1 MVNDNHPKKLSP
13 EASNR
18 AKKNWKKLKIV
29 LLFSES
35 FKWRIDFRKRFCQF
49 TKAVTDYEREEAL
62 RLIFNHL
69 LMWSNFI
76 ECHTND
82 LVKIC
87 DQVQDLENRLKKRHA
102 LKKFFIRRCRKRNDL
117 YVARSTR
124 EFIQNTLIMRLT
136 ALKGVVSRAK
146 DDFEQFALTNE
157 EAQVSK
163 NNQFINDKIGVFQE
177 VLSTSLLNLTMH
189 CNDQIDHISAIKHE
203 NFKISNVKETG
214 ALIKT
219 TSEEMAS
226 IPFRAQEKLQVEKY
240 LPPTFDR
247 F

>member
-157 EAQVSK
+157 EAQ
-163 NNQFINDKIGVFQE
+163 E

-226 IPFRAQEKLQVEKY
+226 IPFRAQEKLQAISNSIKNSY
-240 LPPTFDR
+240 ALQNAKDLKQIKAA
-247 F
+247 

>member
-157 EAQVSK
+157 EAQ
-163 NNQFINDKIGVFQE
+163 E